1 MVVFCLWSRGD
12 WFSFIVWRYCFDR
25 NWFCLWF
32 LLLVGDIIVYYVGCN
47 GCRMWVWGMLFIV
60 VLIVKG
66 WLFVY

>member
-32 LLLVGDIIVYYVGCN
+32 LLLV
-47 GCRMWVWGMLFIV
+47 
-60 VLIVKG
+60 
-66 WLFVY
+66 